1 MRGKLQK
8 ARLHMN
14 VNYVIKLWEVR
25 VDNVNKTVYKQSYP
39 DEQPAQ
45 MRWALRCNGSQQ
57 TALP

>member
-1 MRGKLQK
+1 MKGKLQK
-8 ARLHMN
+8 ARLNMN

-45 MRWALRCNGSQQ
+45 M
-57 TALP
+57 

>member
-14 VNYVIKLWEVR
+14 VNYVIKLWEGR

-45 MRWALRCNGSQQ
+45 M
-57 TALP
+57 

>member
-25 VDNVNKTVYKQSYP
+25 VDNVNKKVYKQSYP

-45 MRWALRCNGSQQ
+45 M
-57 TALP
+57 